1 MPRNP
6 SDKRE
11 RLTAA
16 AIRLARTQGLEA
28 TTIAAIAA
36 EAEVPSGSVYYYF
49 KTKTDVAQAI
59 ADGIAAVLA
68 GEAAEHSGAQDPRDA
83 LTSFLSSYLD
93 DADTTVE
100 YGTVLSTAA
109 RVGSGDAHAQVL
121 AWIADTFM
129 ELGFAESA
137 AHARAQHLLAGLEGG
152 AALASA
158 LGDTAP
164 LEREVAHLTRWV
176 ANAKP

>member
-36 EAEVPSGSVYYYF
+36 EADVPSGSVYYYF
-49 KTKTDVAQAI
+49 KTKDDVASAI
-59 ADGIAAVLA
+59 VDGIAAALA
-68 GEAAEHSGAQDPRDA
+68 SQGADHANGSDARDA
-83 LTSFLSSYLD
+83 LTAFLSSYLD
-93 DADTTVE
+93 DTDTTVQ
-100 YGTVLSTAA
+100 YGTVLSAAA
-109 RVGSGDAHAQVL
+109 RVGSGAAHAQVL
-121 AWIADTFM
+121 GWLAERFED
-129 ELGFAESA
+129 LGFAASA
-137 AHARAQHLLAGLEGG
+137 ASARAQHLLAGVEGG

-158 LGDTAP
+158 LGDAQP

-176 ANAKP
+176 ANAKA